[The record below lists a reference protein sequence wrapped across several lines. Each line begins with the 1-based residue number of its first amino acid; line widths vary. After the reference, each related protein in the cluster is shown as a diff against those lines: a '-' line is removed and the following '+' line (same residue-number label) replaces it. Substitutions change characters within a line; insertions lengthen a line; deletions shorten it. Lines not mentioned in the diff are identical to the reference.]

1 MTTVQSS
8 VRLDDLLV
16 FTRRA
21 EVSDLHLTV
30 GVPPVL
36 RIDGQLRAIE
46 GFKPLMPSDTR
57 SLCMELLDEHQ
68 MGVLET
74 EREIDLSFGR
84 RGAGRYRLNVYWQRG
99 SIGLAIRV
107 IRSTIPTIDELGL
120 PQITKQ
126 FAMSDKGLLPYNK
139 RYLGHDEY
147 TDVITFDLQTG
158 TGISGDI
165 LISYDRVRDNAK
177 TYGVSAQQE
186 LHRVMVH
193 GLLHLMGHSDK
204 SAAKRKAMRQEE
216 DKYLALL

>member
-1 MTTVQSS
+1 MAKSGTITFKAIDVPDAFRER
-8 VRLDDLLV
+8 VRL
-16 FTRRA
+16 RKWIRA
-21 EVSDLHLTV
+21 VASDH
-30 GVPPVL
+30 G
-36 RIDGQLRAIE
+36 
-46 GFKPLMPSDTR
+46 
-57 SLCMELLDEHQ
+57 H
-68 MGVLET
+68 
-74 EREIDLSFGR
+74 
-84 RGAGRYRLNVYWQRG
+84 
-99 SIGLAIRV
+99 SIGEVTFVL
-107 IRSTIPTIDELGL
+107 
-120 PQITKQ
+120 
-126 FAMSDKGLLPYNK
+126 MSDKGLLPYNK